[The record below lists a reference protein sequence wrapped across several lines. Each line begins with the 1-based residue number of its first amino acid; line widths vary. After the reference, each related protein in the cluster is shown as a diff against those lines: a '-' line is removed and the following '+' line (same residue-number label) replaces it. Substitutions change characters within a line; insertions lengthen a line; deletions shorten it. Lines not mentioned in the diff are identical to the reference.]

1 MAVRHY
7 LLLMC
12 GFHKAWT
19 GVGHMLGWI
28 VRGAQDLG
36 EVCILSGMSIGL
48 VVLVLI
54 FGHLEALEHP
64 IRG

>member
-1 MAVRHY
+1 
-7 LLLMC
+7 
-12 GFHKAWT
+12 
-19 GVGHMLGWI
+19 MLGWI
-28 VRGAQDLG
+28 VRGAHDLG

-54 FGHLEALEHP
+54 FRHLEALEHP

>member
-1 MAVRHY
+1 
-7 LLLMC
+7 MC

-19 GVGHMLGWI
+19 GAGHMLGWI
-28 VRGAQDLG
+28 VRGAHDLG

-54 FGHLEALEHP
+54 FRHLEALEHP

>member
-1 MAVRHY
+1 
-7 LLLMC
+7 MC

-28 VRGAQDLG
+28 VRGAHLG

-54 FGHLEALEHP
+54 FRHLEALEHP

>member
-1 MAVRHY
+1 
-7 LLLMC
+7 
-12 GFHKAWT
+12 
-19 GVGHMLGWI
+19 MLGWI

-36 EVCILSGMSIGL
+36 EVCILSGVSIGL